1 MIDYALGLAD
11 DYLLKSQQ
19 EAQLREQQ
27 QQQALQNEPVQPTQS
42 VTGSILNYLGMTPS
56 DNQSQPVNYPSQDGM
71 NGMSLSDVLSGLASR
86 TSNPETQVPYTQEYS
101 SINYSGSGSGS
112 GNNIA
117 STGKYKAIDGFK
129 DTQNMIVQF
138 ANKYGIDPSIALAMG
153 HIESGFNPNAK
164 AKTSTAKGVFQFLDS
179 TASRYGIKGRQYDP
193 AANIDAGM
201 RLFRDNVASF
211 RKRFGRNPNAGEIY
225 LMHQQGEAG
234 AAALLANPNANVIDV
249 LSRFKSKSYNPVA
262 VVTQNGGNVK
272 MTAGQF
278 ASLWINKGN
287 ALQEVYRRRLGRT

>member
-27 QQQALQNEPVQPTQS
+27 QQALQNEPVQALQS
-42 VTGSILNYLGMTPS
+42 VTGSVLNYLGMTPS

-71 NGMSLSDVLSGLASR
+71 NGMSLSYVLSGLASR
-86 TSNPETQVPYTQEYS
+86 NNVNVQVPYTQNVPQ
-101 SINYSGSGSGS
+101 INYSGSGNSTV
-112 GNNIA
+112 

-153 HIESGFNPNAK
+153 HIESGFNSNAK

-287 ALQEVYRRRLGRT
+287 ALQEVYRRRLGRA

>member
-27 QQQALQNEPVQPTQS
+27 QQQALQNEPVQQPQS
-42 VTGSILNYLGMTPS
+42 VTGSVLNYLGMTPS
-56 DNQSQPVNYPSQDGM
+56 DNQTQQGNSPQLVGG
-71 NGMSLSDVLSGLASR
+71 GMSLSDVLSGLAARNNS
-86 TSNPETQVPYTQEYS
+86 TDTQVPYTQEYS
-101 SINYSGSGSGS
+101 LINYSGSGSDPRNS
-112 GNNIA
+112 TA

-193 AANIDAGM
+193 VANIDAGM

-262 VVTQNGGNVK
+262 VVVQNGGNVK

-287 ALQEVYRRRLGRT
+287 TLQEVYRRRLGRT

>member
-11 DYLLKSQQ
+11 DYLMKSQQ

-42 VTGSILNYLGMTPS
+42 VTGSVLNYLGMSPS
-56 DNQSQPVNYPSQDGM
+56 DNQAQQINSLQPVGG
-71 NGMSLSDVLSGLASR
+71 GMSLSDVLSGLASR
-86 TSNPETQVPYTQEYS
+86 YNNTETQVPYTQEYS
-101 SINYSGSGSGS
+101 SINYSGSGNST
-112 GNNIA
+112 A

-287 ALQEVYRRRLGRT
+287 ALQEVYRRRLGRA

>member
-11 DYLLKSQQ
+11 DYLMKSQQ

-27 QQQALQNEPVQPTQS
+27 QQQSLQNEIVQPTQS
-42 VTGSILNYLGMTPS
+42 VTGSVLNYLGMTPS
-56 DNQSQPVNYPSQDGM
+56 DNQVQQGNYTPQPVGG
-71 NGMSLSDVLSGLASR
+71 GMSLSDVLSGLAARNNSS
-86 TSNPETQVPYTQEYS
+86 TETQVPYTQEYS
-101 SINYSGSGSGS
+101 PINYSGSGNS
-112 GNNIA
+112 IA

-249 LSRFKSKSYNPVA
+249 LSRFKSKNYNPVA

-287 ALQEVYRRRLGRT
+287 ALQEVYRRRLGKA

>member
-11 DYLLKSQQ
+11 DYLMKSQQ

-42 VTGSILNYLGMTPS
+42 VTGSVLNYLGMSPS
-56 DNQSQPVNYPSQDGM
+56 DNQAQQINSPQPVGG
-71 NGMSLSDVLSGLASR
+71 GMSLSDVLSGLASR
-86 TSNPETQVPYTQEYS
+86 YNNTETQVPYTQEYS
-101 SINYSGSGSGS
+101 SINYSGSGNST
-112 GNNIA
+112 A

-287 ALQEVYRRRLGRT
+287 ALQEVYRRRLGRA

>member
-11 DYLLKSQQ
+11 DYLMKSQQ

-42 VTGSILNYLGMTPS
+42 VTSSVLNYLGITPS
-56 DNQSQPVNYPSQDGM
+56 DNQVQQVNSPQPVGG
-71 NGMSLSDVLSGLASR
+71 GMSLSDVLSGLAARNNS
-86 TSNPETQVPYTQEYS
+86 TETQVPYTQEYS
-101 SINYSGSGSGS
+101 PINYSGSGNSTV
-112 GNNIA
+112 

-138 ANKYGIDPSIALAMG
+138 ANKYDIDPSIALAMG

-201 RLFRDNVASF
+201 RLFRDNIASF

-234 AAALLANPNANVIDV
+234 AAALLVNPNANVIDV
-249 LSRFKSKSYNPVA
+249 LSRFKSKNYNPVA

-287 ALQEVYRRRLGRT
+287 ALQEVYRRRLGRA

>member
-11 DYLLKSQQ
+11 DYLMKSQQ

-27 QQQALQNEPVQPTQS
+27 QQAFQNEPVQAPQS

-56 DNQSQPVNYPSQDGM
+56 ENQTQPVNYPSQDGM
-71 NGMSLSDVLSGLASR
+71 NGMSLSDILSGLAARNNSS
-86 TSNPETQVPYTQEYS
+86 TETQVPYTQEYS
-101 SINYSGSGSGS
+101 PINYSGSGSTT
-112 GNNIA
+112 A
-117 STGKYKAIDGFK
+117 STGKYKAIDGFQ

-249 LSRFKSKSYNPVA
+249 LSRFKSKNYNPVA

-287 ALQEVYRRRLGRT
+287 ALQEVYRRRLGRA

>member
-11 DYLLKSQQ
+11 DYLMKSQQ

-27 QQQALQNEPVQPTQS
+27 QQLQSEPVQAPQS
-42 VTGSILNYLGMTPS
+42 VTGSILNYLGMSPS
-56 DNQSQPVNYPSQDGM
+56 ENQTQPVNYPSQDGM
-71 NGMSLSDVLSGLASR
+71 SGMSLSDVLSGLASR
-86 TSNPETQVPYTQEYS
+86 NNVNVQVPYTQNAPQ
-101 SINYSGSGSGS
+101 INYSGSG
-112 GNNIA
+112 N
-117 STGKYKAIDGFK
+117 STTSPGKYKAIDGFQ
-129 DTQNMIVQF
+129 DTQNMIVQL

-287 ALQEVYRRRLGRT
+287 ALQEVYRRRLGRA

>member
-11 DYLLKSQQ
+11 DYLMKSQQ

-27 QQQALQNEPVQPTQS
+27 QQALQNEQVQAPQS
-42 VTGSILNYLGMTPS
+42 VTGSVLNYLGMTPS
-56 DNQSQPVNYPSQDGM
+56 ENQTQPVNYPSQDGM

-86 TSNPETQVPYTQEYS
+86 NNVSVQVPYTQNAPQ
-101 SINYSGSGSGS
+101 INYSGSGSS
-112 GNNIA
+112 TA
-117 STGKYKAIDGFK
+117 SSGKYKAIDGFQ

-287 ALQEVYRRRLGRT
+287 ALQEVYRRRLGRA

>member
-11 DYLLKSQQ
+11 DYLMKSQQ

-27 QQQALQNEPVQPTQS
+27 QQQTLQNEPVQPTQS

-56 DNQSQPVNYPSQDGM
+56 DNQAQQVNSPQPVGG
-71 NGMSLSDVLSGLASR
+71 GMSLSDVLSGLAARNNS
-86 TSNPETQVPYTQEYS
+86 TETQVPYTQEYS
-101 SINYSGSGSGS
+101 SINYSGSGNST
-112 GNNIA
+112 A

-287 ALQEVYRRRLGRT
+287 ALQEVYRRRLGRV